1 MLTLLFG
8 GWIKGNSF
16 IHQLRKIIQLLP
28 NATNTYRCSK
38 DFCKYLV
45 VHCKTWRKENNYET
59 QTWMGWWY

>member
-45 VHCKTWRKENNYET
+45 VHCKT
-59 QTWMGWWY
+59 